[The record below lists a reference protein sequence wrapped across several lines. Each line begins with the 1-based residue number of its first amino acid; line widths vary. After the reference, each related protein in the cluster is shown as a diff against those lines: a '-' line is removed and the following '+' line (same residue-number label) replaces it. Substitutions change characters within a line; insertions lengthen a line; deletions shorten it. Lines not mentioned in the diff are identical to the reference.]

1 MKCLKNP
8 RRNPKL
14 LSAAACYEQACNIN
28 IVLLANLLDTLHE
41 LYRGSFGRTG
51 MERYINAFIDTV
63 HWLEADDDSEVREYR
78 LSAVLAEMP
87 YVTREKARDILR
99 KVSLQATAKDREV
112 LMIPEYEAG
121 LIENTILMLAT
132 LYDDFGF
139 RRKRICDVMARW
151 ADGTIT
157 DGDAWLAE
165 RLDFKTD
172 PESDRRDIIDKLLR
186 AKKKAPRTT
195 LREQMQ
201 ARRELEA
208 LKAYQDDVRGCK
220 V

>member
-8 RRNPKL
+8 RRNPRL

-28 IVLLANLLDTLHE
+28 IVLIANLLDTLHE

-87 YVTREKARDILR
+87 YVTKDKAREILC
-99 KVSLQATAKDREV
+99 KVSSQLSTKTREV
-112 LMIPEYEAG
+112 LAVPVYEDG
-121 LIENTILMLAT
+121 LVENTVLMLST

-151 ADGTIT
+151 VEGGIT

-165 RLDFKTD
+165 HMDFRSD

-195 LREQMQ
+195 LREQIE
-201 ARRELEA
+201 ARRGLEA
-208 LKAYQDDVRGCK
+208 LKAYQDDVRGCES
-220 V
+220 